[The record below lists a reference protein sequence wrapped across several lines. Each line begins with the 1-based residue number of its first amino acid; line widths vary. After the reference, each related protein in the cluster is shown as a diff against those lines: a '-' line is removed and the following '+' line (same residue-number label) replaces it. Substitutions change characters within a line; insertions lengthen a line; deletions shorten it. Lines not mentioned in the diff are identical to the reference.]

1 MSDDLLSQSEIDAL
15 MGKNI
20 EESTETEENQLETEV
35 EETKDSSF
43 SQDSKDESTDEA
55 SIESGQVDDTTKDII
70 GEIGN
75 ISMSTAA
82 TALSTLLNHKVT
94 ITTPRV
100 SCVPLRQIIEESAIP
115 KVVTSIKFKEGLT
128 GDNLLMMD
136 VKDSMV
142 IADLMMGGDGKDAEK
157 GEFTELELS
166 AVGEA
171 MNQMIGSASTSMA
184 TMLGKTIDIMPPKV
198 DVWDKVEEIDLEA
211 MDLDVGLDSYI
222 MKVAFDLEVPG
233 LIESEIM
240 QIFTADSVKDIVDTV
255 MGEIG
260 DGSQKVGASSESTK
274 PAVEEKPQAPV
285 TPPEPEPEPEVQP
298 QAQVQEEPA
307 EPAQQEYVQQQY
319 MDQQEPEQR
328 APKQAEADVS
338 VKKPV
343 FPELGNGQTMT
354 MPSNLD
360 LIMDVPLDFSVV
372 LGSSKK
378 TIREVLDFTNGSIVE
393 LNKLADEPLD
403 IYVNGKLIAE
413 GEVVVINEN
422 FGIRITNILTKKERI
437 QNLR

>member
-20 EESTETEENQLETEV
+20 EESAETEEEKELETGAKEN
-35 EETKDSSF
+35 DNP
-43 SQDSKDESTDEA
+43 SQDNDNGD
-55 SIESGQVDDTTKDII
+55 IESGQVDDTTKDII

-100 SCVPLRQIIEESAIP
+100 SCVPLRQIIEESVIP
-115 KVVTSIKFKEGLT
+115 KVVTSIKFKKGLT

-142 IADLMMGGDGKDAEK
+142 IADLMMGGDGKDAGD

-184 TMLGKTIDIMPPKV
+184 TMLDKTIDIMPPKV
-198 DVWDKVEEIDLEA
+198 DVWDKVEEIDLRA
-211 MDLDVGLDSYI
+211 MDLDLGIDSYI
-222 MKVAFDLEVPG
+222 LKVAFDLEVPG

-240 QIFTADSVKDIVDTV
+240 QIFTADSVRDIVDTV

-260 DGSQKVGASSESTK
+260 DGSQKLASSPAVTK
-274 PAVEEKPQAPV
+274 PAVEEKPQAAA
-285 TPPEPEPEPEVQP
+285 TPPEPEVQVQP
-298 QAQVQEEPA
+298 QGQVEEQET
-307 EPAQQEYVQQQY
+307 EPAQQGYVQQQY
-319 MDQQEPEQR
+319 MEQQDATQAAGQPE
-328 APKQAEADVS
+328 ANVS

-343 FPELGNGQTMT
+343 FPELGNGQTMS

-378 TIREVLDFTNGSIVE
+378 TIKEVLDFTNGSIVE
-393 LNKLADEPLD
+393 LDKLADEPLD

-422 FGIRITNILTKKERI
+422 FGIRITNILTKEKRI
-437 QNLR
+437 KNLR

>member
-15 MGKNI
+15 MGKSI
-20 EESTETEENQLETEV
+20 EDSEEPEKENELGA
-35 EETKDSSF
+35 ETKDNDNP
-43 SQDSKDESTDEA
+43 SQENDNGG
-55 SIESGQVDDTTKDII
+55 IESGQVDDTTKDII
-70 GEIGN
+70 GEVGN

-115 KVVTSIKFKEGLT
+115 KVVTSIKFKKGLT

-184 TMLGKTIDIMPPKV
+184 TMLDKTIDIMPPKV
-198 DVWDKVEEIDLEA
+198 DVWDKLEEIDLES
-211 MDLDVGLDSYI
+211 MDLDLGLDSYI
-222 MKVAFDLEVPG
+222 LKVAFDLEVPG

-240 QIFTADSVKDIVDTV
+240 QIFNSDSVKDIVDTV

-260 DGSQKVGASSESTK
+260 DGRQKVVDSPEAE
-274 PAVEEKPQAPV
+274 
-285 TPPEPEPEPEVQP
+285 EPEVKEEPEVQP
-298 QAQVQEEPA
+298 EKQATKPVQQEAAQAAPRQEEA
-307 EPAQQEYVQQQY
+307 N
-319 MDQQEPEQR
+319 
-328 APKQAEADVS
+328 VS

-343 FPELGNGQTMT
+343 FPELGNEQPMS

-378 TIREVLDFTNGSIVE
+378 TIKEVLDFTNGSIVE
-393 LNKLADEPLD
+393 LDKLADEPLD

-422 FGIRITNILTKKERI
+422 FGIRITNILTKQERI
-437 QNLR
+437 KNLR